1 MSFRFNKRVNLGKGF
16 GVHISKSGITP
27 GVRGKRGSLSSKG
40 YSIRTG
46 IPGLT
51 YRKTFSKS
59 KNSGCLVVLL
69 FMLAMVGIIS
79 CSSMLS
85 NKA

>member
-27 GVRGKRGSLSSKG
+27 SVRGKRGSISSRG

-46 IPGLT
+46 IPGVT
-51 YRKTFSKS
+51 YRKSFSRS
-59 KNSGCLVVLL
+59 KNSGCMVTL
-69 FMLAMVGIIS
+69 FFILIIMGSFS
-79 CSSMLS
+79 CTLIF
-85 NKA
+85 